1 MTRIKAGKTGKSLRQ
16 GIYVQYGLG
25 TPDEISDE
33 IQDMLNVLLARVNSP
48 VDADNALALMEVA
61 DAYYM
66 RASELAFKIHRLERL
81 GIVSR
86 GDDLYKLRTGEIND
100 FLEACKRTIETGS
113 RRLSALQFELEQS
126 KLGRM
131 G

>member
-1 MTRIKAGKTGKSLRQ
+1 MTKIKARATDKGLRQ
-16 GIYVQYGLG
+16 GIEVEFGLG

-33 IQDMLNVLLARVNSP
+33 LQSMLNVLLDRVNSP
-48 VDADNALALMEVA
+48 INPENALALMEVA

-66 RASELAFKIHRLERL
+66 RASEIAFKIHRLERL
-81 GIVSR
+81 GKVNR
-86 GDDLYKLRTGEIND
+86 GDDLYKLRTGEISD

-113 RRLSALQFELEQS
+113 RRLSALQYELEQA
-126 KLGRM
+126 KLGRA